1 MPKVTY
7 ADEVIPDFGI
17 PFPTGKLRVEK
28 GELKL
33 ALSPEEIQATP
44 DEELQTLFDLME
56 KQPILEKQDP
66 VKYGWTLES
75 WRRVME
81 NWRDTKIHIILGGN
95 RCITGD
101 TPILCAK
108 TGVERPVSSIKGE
121 HEVLSMYRGDVAIAK
136 AGEPFRKGVLPILR
150 VTLEDGSSFRSSFWH
165 MVWDSNGIWRPAH
178 SLRVGDGLSLHPSM
192 MGISLKSWR
201 KDVPHSFQTLED
213 LMDDCF
219 EHSHLCDELLHAALE
234 SCLVAFQRRY
244 DAPIHSTA
252 FDNIPLLISA
262 LASYSRFGTKGGQA
276 YTLSHSQSQ
285 RLLSHLANLD
295 AASQIWG
302 QFFDILSRA
311 SCRPCKSAS
320 GSLSDRGVWKDDLQ
334 SIVECVLDLSSHGS
348 AKLDSLYNYVL
359 AYERNWAAISSLSNT
374 ITSIER
380 VGKEEVWD
388 MEVEYSHNY
397 YAQGCFHHNS
407 TKSTFANRLLVD
419 MAQKI
424 DEAKIYHWHDN
435 EERSV
440 VDAQATIFNSLPF
453 DLREKGQKRGGQNY
467 SVTYNQKTG
476 FVGRLP
482 TCILPPR
489 DGIDRGSSIFFK
501 YYTQYLQNQ
510 QVAEGFNAHIIEMDE
525 ECPLK
530 LFQTMIPRT
539 VDFHGRII
547 LTFTTLQGWT
557 PLIAELLKGAETVAT
572 RYAPTEGRKLPVEQ
586 ICHAWPSARI
596 YYWWTQDNPFIDSH
610 HLVEQ
615 YVNQPVEER
624 LARLYGIPTKTQQG
638 KFPKFNKDVN
648 VVPHG
653 EIPFIKHPD
662 KYPVTRYFITDPAG
676 TKPWVAVWIGVIG
689 DGRVYVYRE
698 SPTEEWCQPHVNN
711 AGTPVGKPSVGQKP
725 NGWGYLQWK
734 EHFLGLEQD
743 EEIIQ
748 RICDPGFGTQ
758 KVTKTD
764 GQTDLFSEMAALDF
778 HMVPVYR
785 GDVEAGVAKI
795 NDLLAWNDR
804 KPMSVINRPQLYV
817 SDQCQ
822 NTINSMLEYTGCSK
836 EEHFKDFV
844 DTIRYGVTNGLHY
857 CEEGNLTCTGGGGY

>member
-33 ALSPEEIQATP
+33 ALSPEEIRATP
-44 DEELQTLFDLME
+44 DEELQTLYDLME

-75 WRRVME
+75 WRKVME

-95 RCITGD
+95 RCLHRDTLVPICRGTDQFQVPIQEIRDGD
-101 TPILCAK
+101 AVMSVIHK
-108 TGVERPVSSIKGE
+108 TEGIDWDWRSVE
-121 HEVLSMYRGDVAIAK
+121 GD
-136 AGEPFRKGVLPILR
+136 
-150 VTLEDGSSFRSSFWH
+150 
-165 MVWDSNGIWRPAH
+165 
-178 SLRVGDGLSLHPSM
+178 
-192 MGISLKSWR
+192 
-201 KDVPHSFQTLED
+201 
-213 LMDDCF
+213 
-219 EHSHLCDELLHAALE
+219 
-234 SCLVAFQRRY
+234 
-244 DAPIHSTA
+244 
-252 FDNIPLLISA
+252 
-262 LASYSRFGTKGGQA
+262 
-276 YTLSHSQSQ
+276 
-285 RLLSHLANLD
+285 
-295 AASQIWG
+295 
-302 QFFDILSRA
+302 
-311 SCRPCKSAS
+311 
-320 GSLSDRGVWKDDLQ
+320 
-334 SIVECVLDLSSHGS
+334 
-348 AKLDSLYNYVL
+348 
-359 AYERNWAAISSLSNT
+359 AISKGYHKCVKVVLNLVGYRNSVEGVMTFICSENHQIKLQFRDEYIAAKNLT
-374 ITSIER
+374 PETDIEVYPNEMNLYR
-380 VGKEEVWD
+380 VRSVEPAGKHEVWD
-388 MEVEYSHNY
+388 ITVPKTENY

-424 DEAKIYHWHDN
+424 DEARIYHWHDN

-440 VDAQATIFNSLPF
+440 VDAQATIFNSLPS

-489 DGIDRGSSIFFK
+489 DGIDKGSSIFFK

-510 QVAEGFNAHIIEMDE
+510 QVAEGFNAHIVEMDE

-572 RYAPTEGRKLPVEQ
+572 RYAPTEGRELPVEQ

-676 TKPWVAVWIGVIG
+676 TKPWIAVWIGVIS

-764 GQTDLFSEMAALDF
+764 GQTDIFAEMASLDF
-778 HMVPVYR
+778 HMIPVFR
-785 GDVEAGVAKI
+785 GDVESGVSKI
-795 NDLLAWNDR
+795 NDLLAWDDR
-804 KPMSVINRPQLYV
+804 KPLSEINRPQLYV

-836 EEHFKDFV
+836 EEHWKDFV
-844 DTIRYGVTNGLHY
+844 DGVRYGVVNGLHF
-857 CEEGNLTCTGGGGY
+857 CENGNLECTGGGGY

>member
-7 ADEVIPDFGI
+7 ADEVIPDFWI

-121 HEVLSMYRGDVAIAK
+121 NEVLSMYQGRVVNTR

-150 VTLEDGSSFRSSFWH
+150 VTLEDGSSFRSSPWH
-165 MVWDSNGIWRPAH
+165 MVLDSNGIWRPVG
-178 SLRVGDGLSLHPSM
+178 SLSPKERLYQPQSIRDTYQRGLL
-192 MGISLKSWR
+192 I
-201 KDVPHSFQTLED
+201 DEPHSFQTLED
-213 LMDDCF
+213 CQD
-219 EHSHLCDELLHAALE
+219 HYSWYSHQCGELLHLVLEIVREFFQQQDDAPKHKFAFDNISRLLSFLVFYLQQRSRDVRDSTPLCTQIWKLLYHLSIQDASHQSVAQFVDIVSDAFYTPCKSTSHLFLGPASFATAVRSTLE
-234 SCLVAFQRRY
+234 SCLHLSSY
-244 DAPIHSTA
+244 E
-252 FDNIPLLISA
+252 SA
-262 LASYSRFGTKGGQA
+262 ELG
-276 YTLSHSQSQ
+276 TLSDYVVPYDQSLGGMF
-285 RLLSHLANLD
+285 RE
-295 AASQIWG
+295 
-302 QFFDILSRA
+302 SR
-311 SCRPCKSAS
+311 
-320 GSLSDRGVWKDDLQ
+320 
-334 SIVECVLDLSSHGS
+334 
-348 AKLDSLYNYVL
+348 
-359 AYERNWAAISSLSNT
+359 T
-374 ITSIER
+374 ITSITKEAD
-380 VGKEEVWD
+380 EEVWD
-388 MEVEYSHNY
+388 MHVPEAHNY

-424 DEAKIYHWHDN
+424 DEARIYHWHDN

-489 DGIDRGSSIFFK
+489 DGIDKGSSIFFK

-510 QVAEGFNAHIIEMDE
+510 QVAEGFNAHIVEMDE

-572 RYAPTEGRKLPVEQ
+572 RYAPTEGRELPVEQ

-596 YYWWTQDNPFIDSH
+596 YYWWTEDNPFIDSH

-615 YVNQPVEER
+615 YVNQPAEER

-734 EHFLGLEQD
+734 EHFIGLEQD

-764 GQTDLFSEMAALDF
+764 GQTDIFAEMASLDF
-778 HMVPVYR
+778 HMIPVYR
-785 GDVEAGVAKI
+785 GDVESGVSKI
-795 NDLLAWNDR
+795 NDLLSWDDR
-804 KPMSVINRPQLYV
+804 KPLSEINRPQLYV

-836 EEHFKDFV
+836 EEHWKDFV
-844 DTIRYGVTNGLHY
+844 DAVRYGVVNGLHY
-857 CEEGNLTCTGGGGY
+857 CEEGGLEATGGGGY